1 MSEKLLAHADLAA
14 WFAHAF
20 DSAAMDL
27 GTTRRGGGDLMAR
40 EFEHVEL
47 DGVTYY
53 WSGWQPRL
61 RSVLEPDGMDERIVA
76 CWQVQIGSSIGQCN
90 VIADVEAS
98 DTEKAQKKENALNS
112 LRDRIQH
119 PEQYQFLDSN

>member
-1 MSEKLLAHADLAA
+1 M
-14 WFAHAF
+14 
-20 DSAAMDL
+20 
-27 GTTRRGGGDLMAR
+27 TRAP
-40 EFEHVEL
+40 ESFEHVEH

-53 WSGWQPRL
+53 WSGWQPRP

-98 DTEKAQKKENALNS
+98 DSEKAQKKENALNS
-112 LRDRIQH
+112 LRDRLAH
-119 PEQYQFLDSN
+119 PEHYLYLDAAVEP